1 MSEIRATTISDAAG
15 TGPIALT
22 KQSAAKAWANYSQTG
37 SSINGSFSV
46 SSITDSSTGTF
57 SVNMT
62 NAFSDAFYSGSG
74 ISRGT
79 SLFIRSA
86 LFTSTSA
93 SLGTVN
99 TSGTSGDYEYN
110 CPSFH
115 GDLA

>member
-1 MSEIRATTISDAAG
+1 MSTLNVSNITDGTDTVATGYVVNGS
-15 TGPIALT
+15 
-22 KQSAAKAWANYSQTG
+22 AKAWANYSQTG
-37 SSINGSFSV
+37 PSVNGSFNV

-57 SVNMT
+57 AVNMT